1 MLELKCGFLYSK
13 SESRRAPSETAE
25 PVAQADSPHRRCF
38 AVYRRFG
45 TFRAL
50 RSTLPLSSALGA

>member
-25 PVAQADSPHRRCF
+25 QGAQVGQPQPALLRIVAPVAVPCA
-38 AVYRRFG
+38 A
-45 TFRAL
+45 A
-50 RSTLPLSSALGA
+50 AAA